1 MLEIHGLTKHYPGVR
16 ALHDVSLHLAPGSIH
31 ALVGEN
37 GAGKSTLIKI
47 LAGVIRADGGCIQRD
62 NQTIY
67 IGSPMAARHLG
78 IGVLHQ
84 HTHLIPDLSVAE
96 NDALRRGYALGQL
109 KHIEWSRVR
118 AQTAEAL
125 RDLAPNVSVDLSA
138 DRLGGIEKQLVEL
151 ACVLVARPSVLI
163 LDEPTA
169 ILPQRETDLLFD
181 RVQAF
186 AAQGG
191 AVLFITH
198 RLNEVFRIAQSV
210 TVLRDGEHIWTK
222 PIDATDSDDLIRAM
236 VGRSV
241 MFKRDSVSPSVP
253 APDLLQVAHL
263 TDASNA
269 FCDISF
275 SLARGE
281 IYGLYGLVGAGQPEL
296 CQGLFGLRQT
306 TAGRVVIDGNAIT
319 HMSPEDRVQT
329 GLGYVPAERMGQGM
343 FYDFSVGQN
352 LSIANLPALSGW
364 GRIHLALEQSENQ
377 SVIERLQIR
386 AQTQEQKVA
395 ELSGGNQQKVLL
407 GRWLQTQ
414 PAVLILEEPTQGVD
428 VGAKGEIY
436 DHIRRL
442 SKSGVTLLVVS
453 SEILELRTIA
463 HRIGILCQGRLV
475 AQVDADTAT
484 EADLLRYALPDPQ
497 TAKLK
502 AQESVAPST
511 LNRIFSAFLGRREA
525 GLAFFVLCLCIMATW
540 LAPAFASWE
549 NLRDIL
555 VNNTILFIGALGV
568 GLVIIA
574 GAIDI
579 SIGALLGLAAVMAG
593 LTDQSGGGPTLI
605 AGAALLTGGLLGLFN
620 GLLSVY
626 GRVHAIV
633 ITLGTMSLFR
643 GAIIQ
648 ITGGKWLLNL
658 SPGITFWDTTLFGI
672 PTLLFIGL
680 AVALGAHIFLTYT
693 RPGRRLYVIGSNAD
707 YAGYLGITPRQV
719 LPLAF
724 GLCGLLLGLA
734 GLIQA
739 ARYGQVQTN
748 VGTGFE
754 LKAIAAAVIGGT
766 HIMGGR
772 GSVLGI
778 FLGALLIGLLA
789 NILVLMHISAFWE
802 GVFVGLV
809 ILLTVLVDTTL
820 SHRRSA

>member
-1 MLEIHGLTKHYPGVR
+1 MLKIHGLTKHYPGVR
-16 ALHDVSLHLAPGSIH
+16 ALHDVSLTLSPGQIH

-47 LAGVIRADGGCIQRD
+47 LAGVIGADSGQVKVD
-62 NQTIY
+62 DQAVD
-67 IGSPMAARHLG
+67 IGSPQDAGRLG

-96 NDALRRGYALGQL
+96 NDALRRGYALGRL
-109 KHIEWSRVR
+109 KQIAWQQVK
-118 AQTAEAL
+118 AQTAQVL
-125 RDLAPNVSVDLSA
+125 QDLAPNVSVTLPADQLS
-138 DRLGGIEKQLVEL
+138 GIEKQLVEL
-151 ACVLVARPSVLI
+151 AFVLATRPKILI

-186 AAQGG
+186 AAEGG

-198 RLNEVFRIAQSV
+198 RLDEVFRIAQSV
-210 TVLRDGEHIWTK
+210 TVLRDGECVWTK
-222 PIDATDSDDLIRAM
+222 PIDATDRDDLIRGM

-241 MFKRDSVSPSVP
+241 IFERSIAAPSESDVM
-253 APDLLQVAHL
+253 LEVAHL
-263 TDASNA
+263 TDASDA
-269 FCDISF
+269 FCDVSF
-275 SLARGE
+275 ALGRGE
-281 IYGLYGLVGAGQPEL
+281 IYGIYGLVGAGQSEL
-296 CQGLFGLRQT
+296 CQALFGFRET
-306 TAGRVVIDGNAIT
+306 TMGRVVLSGTLMT
-319 HMSPEDRVQT
+319 HESAEVRVQT
-329 GLGYVPAERMGQGM
+329 GLAYVPADRMSQGM
-343 FYDFSVGQN
+343 FYDMSVGQN
-352 LSIANLPALSGW
+352 LSIANLPGLSGW
-364 GRIHLALEQSENQ
+364 ARIHTAREQSENQ
-377 SVIERLQIR
+377 LAIDTLQIR
-386 AQTQEQKVA
+386 TQTQTQGVG

-442 SKSGVTLLVVS
+442 SEKGVTVLLIS
-453 SEILELRTIA
+453 SEILELMTLS
-463 HRIGILCQGRLV
+463 HRIGVLCEGRLV
-475 AQVDADTAT
+475 VEVDAGAAT
-484 EADLLRYALPDPQ
+484 EADLLRHALPDTQ
-497 TAKLK
+497 TAKPRVGRL
-502 AQESVAPST
+502 ENPSF
-511 LNRIFSAFLGRREA
+511 LNRIHNAFFSRREA
-525 GLAFFVLCLCIMATW
+525 GLALFVLFVCALATW
-540 LAPAFASWE
+540 LAPAFATWE

-568 GLVIIA
+568 SLVIIA

-579 SIGALLGLAAVMAG
+579 SIGALLGLAAVIAG
-593 LTDQSGGGPTLI
+593 FTDQSGGSPLLI
-605 AGAALLTGGLLGLFN
+605 VGAALLTGGVLGLFN

-658 SPGITFWDTTLFGI
+658 SPHITFWGTTVGGVPLM
-672 PTLLFIGL
+672 LLIGL
-680 AVALGAHIFLTYT
+680 VVALGAHVFLTYT
-693 RPGRRLYVIGSNAD
+693 RSGRRLFVIGSNAGH
-707 YAGYLGITPRQV
+707 AEYLGMTSRQV
-719 LPLAF
+719 LPWAF
-724 GLCGLLLGLA
+724 GLCGMLLGLA
-734 GLIQA
+734 GLLQA

-772 GSVLGI
+772 GSALGI
-778 FLGALLIGLLA
+778 FLGALLMGLLA

-809 ILLTVLVDTTL
+809 ILLTVVVDTYL
-820 SHRRSA
+820 SRRRLE